1 MTRKR
6 GLLVAP
12 ATALVVALAAV
23 ALVQARRHGD
33 AVLGGNGTGEL
44 ALQLSAGLGLW
55 VAGVGIGLRRSDWL
69 PGILMAASGAAVFL
83 AELPVPDSGSALLF
97 TMALVGGSAS
107 AVLVGAAALFYA
119 PPFRWIPD
127 GAVAAVAFIAV
138 GAVDRCSRYRDI
150 RSPDVRAASRV
161 PAISCSCMPRL

>member
-69 PGILMAASGAAVFL
+69 PGTPHGGLR
-83 AELPVPDSGSALLF
+83 GSSL
-97 TMALVGGSAS
+97 
-107 AVLVGAAALFYA
+107 
-119 PPFRWIPD
+119 
-127 GAVAAVAFIAV
+127 
-138 GAVDRCSRYRDI
+138 SR
-150 RSPDVRAASRV
+150 RAAS
-161 PAISCSCMPRL
+161 A